1 MHHER
6 GKVQDASLGSC
17 IAGNKGEISGVILDE
32 AEHLQRSQIWPQM
45 GKQTEYRIHLQQKQ
59 E

>member
-6 GKVQDASLGSC
+6 DASLGSC

-45 GKQTEYRIHLQQKQ
+45 GTQTEYRIHLQQKQ